1 VPKADQ
7 SRRKLLMPRTL
18 PFYFV
23 DVFAIEPLTGNP
35 AVVVDGGVDETDDV
49 LGRIA
54 KEFNQS
60 ETTFVVPA
68 TRPGAEWRLRSF
80 TPAGIEVFGV
90 GHYALGV
97 WWWLAE
103 QGRVTLTGETTVF
116 HQEIGDRVLP
126 VSISRTGDRL
136 DRIVLD
142 QEAPSVGRR
151 LDDVTALASALGLTT
166 ADVVTERVPCQVV
179 STGAAHLLVPVR
191 DREAVDRLRPD
202 SRALLSVLEAAG
214 GEGCYVF
221 SLDPRQADAVAY
233 ARFFNPTVGI
243 VEDPATG
250 TAAGPLAAHLVA
262 HGVARPGQPLRI
274 EQGTAM
280 GRTSI
285 IQVEV
290 RDDAVRVSGRAVVV
304 ASGTLFL

>member
-1 VPKADQ
+1 MK
-7 SRRKLLMPRTL
+7 RTL

-35 AVVVDGGVDETDDV
+35 AVVVDGGADETDEV

-60 ETTFVVPA
+60 ETTFVLPA
-68 TRPGAEWRLRSF
+68 MRPGADWRLRSF

-90 GHYALGV
+90 GH
-97 WWWLAE
+97 
-103 QGRVTLTGETTVF
+103 
-116 HQEIGDRVLP
+116 
-126 VSISRTGDRL
+126 
-136 DRIVLD
+136 
-142 QEAPSVGRR
+142 
-151 LDDVTALASALGLTT
+151 
-166 ADVVTERVPCQVV
+166 VVTGRVPCQVV

-221 SLDPRQADAVAY
+221 SLDPRQADAIAY

-274 EQGTAM
+274 EQGTAV
-280 GRTSI
+280 GRTSV

-290 RDDAVRVSGRAVVV
+290 HDDAVRVSGRAVIV